1 MTARIL
7 RTYLFELNKT
17 LRWKYLYIAFAI
29 ALAGCGLASV
39 VPEYLY
45 TEQNAELNG
54 YILMGVI
61 AHYGVF
67 PIGAVLT
74 LVFAAL
80 IVGQEYNH
88 KTLPV
93 FASSPLKRTEILI
106 AKVLTAFT
114 FNAALVLLVFVV
126 SFILSLLLIGFAP
139 IEFDADSSIILS
151 DMWPHF
157 VYSALFTLLPLAGV
171 SCVVMAL
178 TFVTENAGFSIGIA
192 LGAGLIVSLL
202 RFLKSG
208 VKQLSIVE
216 YIGNPT
222 SLIVDVG
229 EQIHVDWLVEM
240 RTLVIVSL
248 VYVAVGMVVSLW
260 VFSRKDVV

>member
-1 MTARIL
+1 VIGRL
-7 RTYLFELNKT
+7 YRTYLFELRKT
-17 LRWKYLYIAFAI
+17 LRWKFIYIALAI

-61 AHYGVF
+61 THYGVF
-67 PIGAVLT
+67 PVGAVLA

-80 IVGQEYNH
+80 VVGQEYNH

-93 FASSPLKRTEILI
+93 FASLPVKRYEILG
-106 AKVLTAFT
+106 AKVLAALT
-114 FNAALVLLVFVV
+114 FNAAMVILIFIV
-126 SFILSLLLIGFAP
+126 SFVLSLSLIGFAP
-139 IEFDADSSIILS
+139 IQFDADTSIRLA

-157 VYSALFTLLPLAGV
+157 IYAAFFTMLPLAAV

-178 TFVTENAGFSIGIA
+178 TFITENAGFSIGIA

-229 EQIHVDWLVEM
+229 EQIHVDWLAET
-240 RTLVIVSL
+240 RSLLIVSA
-248 VYVAVGMVVSLW
+248 VYMAVGCSLGRMW
-260 VFSRKDVV
+260 SEVGGK